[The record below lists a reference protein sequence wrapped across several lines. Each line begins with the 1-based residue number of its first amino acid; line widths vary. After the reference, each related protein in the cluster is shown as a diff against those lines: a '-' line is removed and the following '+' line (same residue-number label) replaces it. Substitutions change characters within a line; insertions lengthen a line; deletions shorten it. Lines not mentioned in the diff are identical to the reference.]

1 MNVFQFRAYWSS
13 VLQQTRKMKSQ
24 QEGHPACKKT
34 ERWGSGMIICL
45 ERDADLHMA
54 QLMPLPLTVP
64 YFSKIQISFTCLVP
78 THPGSPGQRPVKPQC
93 VCQQRKYTFFVRF
106 RFIWEAPNIKNSD
119 ILFDDRIHQYWNKKL
134 MFWYTKESLVMV
146 VCLVTTLLMNAGG
159 LCSYLEDV
167 LSVKR
172 HHVSHQAVFCASLLI
187 HSTTS
192 LSLTVSDFS
201 LLSKVHVEVWQLS
214 ELLCP
219 CYFTLL
225 KGKVQCAIPYWHDD
239 HSPGKLP
246 APFRLPR
253 TNLSNYDLTQSFDWH
268 FLHRF
273 HRLTALIIHH
283 PLNLLFLA

>member
-24 QEGHPACKKT
+24 QEGHL
-34 ERWGSGMIICL
+34 SGGVLAWLSVWSEMQTCIWPSWCHCHSL
-45 ERDADLHMA
+45 SLTSVKSRSVLPVWYRLTQVVPDKG
-54 QLMPLPLTVP
+54 PLNHSV
-64 YFSKIQISFTCLVP
+64 
-78 THPGSPGQRPVKPQC
+78 C
-93 VCQQRKYTFFVRF
+93 VNSGNIHSLFVLGLY
-106 RFIWEAPNIKNSD
+106 EKHQTLKNSD

-172 HHVSHQAVFCASLLI
+172 HHVSHQALFCASLLI